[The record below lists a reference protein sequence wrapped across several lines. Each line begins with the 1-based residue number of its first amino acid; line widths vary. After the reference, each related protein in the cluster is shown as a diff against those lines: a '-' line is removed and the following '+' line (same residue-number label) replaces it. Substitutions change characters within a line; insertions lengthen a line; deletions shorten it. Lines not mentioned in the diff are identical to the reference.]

1 MRGEYLKKTVHHNR
15 DGSSGT
21 TFFSFSLTQVC
32 KVLEQFS
39 QLYYIND
46 GKNPSQASSFSP
58 KRKNVAARGW
68 ATNFYGRAILF
79 RWSLLQHIWQF
90 SVRSCLI
97 FFLLIIARPL
107 SSLLL
112 TPNSGNC
119 FSSFAWISPQ
129 RLSRIQLRHTG
140 DFILFEHFW
149 VVLYWWRMGTFR
161 LPLAYCSCDVG

>member
-1 MRGEYLKKTVHHNR
+1 MRGEYFKKTVHHNR

-97 FFLLIIARPL
+97 FFLLIIARPPL
-107 SSLLL
+107 Q
-112 TPNSGNC
+112 
-119 FSSFAWISPQ
+119 SFINTQLRQLFFIVWISPQ
-129 RLSRIQLRHTG
+129 RLSRIQLRHIG